1 MTQIQ
6 VQTRGNSEIQLIDDE
21 KILTIM
27 DLKRKLNEHDPS
39 SVLLTFKGKILTDST
54 PLSALGRN
62 IVFTME
68 KDIEF
73 AQIESK
79 TNEKSLYDRK
89 LGEKKLY
96 KSVVND
102 QIVFLKEDEIFF
114 KEGKPFFITKKTKK
128 LKLKD
133 VVDFLKKNLT
143 KAQIVQ
149 LLFIMFVVFSKNY
162 PLLAIILTINL
173 LRVFSFALLKSKAWN
188 EYKGHLSY
196 SAFMFFASLLA
207 IDHEKFIRKTVK
219 LQQ

>member
-6 VQTRGNSEIQLIDDE
+6 VQTRGNPDSQLIDDD

-27 DLKRKLNEHDPS
+27 DLKRKLNENDPS

-54 PLSALGRN
+54 PLSALGEN
-62 IVFTME
+62 IMFTVE

-73 AQIESK
+73 VQIEPK
-79 TNEKSLYDRK
+79 ADEKSISGRR
-89 LGEKKLY
+89 LGGTRTY
-96 KSVVND
+96 KSVVNN
-102 QIVFLKEDEIFF
+102 QVVFLKEDEVFF
-114 KEGKPFFITKKTKK
+114 KDGKPFFITKKTRK
-128 LKLKD
+128 LKLRD
-133 VVDFLKKNLT
+133 VVDFFKKNLT

-173 LRVFSFALLKSKAWN
+173 LRIFSFALLKSNAWD
-188 EYKGHLSY
+188 EYKGHFSY
-196 SAFMFFASLLA
+196 SVFMFLASLLA
-207 IDHEKFIRKTVK
+207 IDHEKFVRKTIK